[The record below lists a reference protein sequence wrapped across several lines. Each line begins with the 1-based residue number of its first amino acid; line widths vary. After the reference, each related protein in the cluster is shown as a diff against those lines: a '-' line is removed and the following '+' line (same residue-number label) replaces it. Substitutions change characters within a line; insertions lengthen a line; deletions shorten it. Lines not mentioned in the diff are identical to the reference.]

1 MTAAWLTPIERKWLR
16 LRWPHEVTAEQLL
29 DFKSA
34 GGAATRAGLES
45 AVDVGVRY
53 IASWL
58 GGNGAAAIHNL
69 MEDAATAEIA
79 RCQVWQWIRNGTKL
93 EDGTALTRELAL
105 EFLDDELASVRA
117 DLGDGNR
124 LDDAREIFTETA
136 LGEKLPSFLTTGAY
150 ARYLTDAR

>member
-1 MTAAWLTPIERKWLR
+1 MLGGWPNQLGKLR
-16 LRWPHEVTAEQLL
+16 EDVHVTAEDLL
-29 DFKSA
+29 DVASA
-34 GGAATRAGLES
+34 GGEVTEA
-45 AVDVGVRY
+45 GVRANINVALRY
-53 IASWL
+53 VDAWL
-58 GGNGAAAIHNL
+58 RGTGAAAIHNL

-93 EDGTALTRELAL
+93 EDGTALTRELAV

-117 DLGDGNR
+117 DLGEGNR
-124 LDDAREIFTETA
+124 LDDAYEIFTETA